1 MTTLTPEQR
10 QLVEQAGGAPVRLE
24 DPETREEYVLLK
36 LTVYEHLLKP
46 GEVALVD
53 PSDYEDGEFH
63 PRDAYAAIDQAFAE
77 GWDDPRMAE
86 YDEYEKHRP

>member
-36 LTVYEHLLKP
+36 RDVYEHLLNP
-46 GEVALVD
+46 EEVERVD
-53 PSDYEDGEFH
+53 LSDDEDREFH
-63 PRDAYAAIDQAFAE
+63 PRDAYPAIDQAFAE
-77 GWDDPRMAE
+77 GWDDPKMAA